1 MSNCELIIRMPVELR
16 DKLRVAAATRGQSMA
31 ACLREYAEA
40 LTEHVAA
47 PAPAAEPEPQPA
59 AKEA

>member
-1 MSNCELIIRMPVELR
+1 MPVELR